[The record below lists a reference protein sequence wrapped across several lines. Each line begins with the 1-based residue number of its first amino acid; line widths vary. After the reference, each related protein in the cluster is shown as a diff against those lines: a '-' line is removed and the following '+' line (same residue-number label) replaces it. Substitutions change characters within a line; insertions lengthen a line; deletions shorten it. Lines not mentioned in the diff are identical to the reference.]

1 MSPAFKKVM
10 CCTATLILLAAAAY
24 GQSLG
29 DVAREQRQKQQA
41 KPSQTAPK
49 VITNE
54 DLGEPPDGSPQDS
67 SAEKKQGAPSSKPLG
82 SKTAEQWKAEIEAQK
97 TAIANL
103 QSRIDKTSS
112 SVRFTQTTHTWNAV
126 RHNERQEQKLD
137 DVQQMQSQLAEAQK
151 KLDEMQESVRQ
162 EGFGSSVYDPN

>member
-1 MSPAFKKVM
+1 MVPAFKKAIFCSV
-10 CCTATLILLAAAAY
+10 TLILMSAASY

-29 DVAREQRQKQQA
+29 DVAREQKQKQQA
-41 KPSQTAPK
+41 KSSQSAPK
-49 VITNE
+49 VITND
-54 DLGEPPDGSPQDS
+54 DLGDPPSGSTDAS
-67 SAEKKQGAPSSKPLG
+67 EGKKPDNSPSKPLG

-103 QSRIDKTSS
+103 QNRIDKVNS
-112 SVRFTQTTHTWNAV
+112 SVRFTQTSRTWSAV

-137 DVQQMQSQLAEAQK
+137 DVQQMQGQLAEAQK
-151 KLDEMQESVRQ
+151 RLEQLQESVRQ

>member
-1 MSPAFKKVM
+1 MNSSEKRAVFCAVLLMASAAF
-10 CCTATLILLAAAAY
+10 

-29 DVAREQRQKQQA
+29 DVAREQRQKEQA
-41 KPSQTAPK
+41 KNGQTPPK

-54 DLGEPPDGSPQDS
+54 DLGEPPEGTPEN
-67 SAEKKQGAPSSKPLG
+67 AKTQGKADNPKVKPLG

-103 QSRIDKTSS
+103 QKRIDQVNA
-112 SVRFTQTTHTWNAV
+112 SVHFARASATWREV
-126 RHNERQEQKLD
+126 QHNERQEQKLD
-137 DVQQMQSQLAEAQK
+137 EVQNMQDQLAQEQQK
-151 KLDEMQESVRQ
+151 LEGMQESARR

>member
-1 MSPAFKKVM
+1 MSPALKNV
-10 CCTATLILLAAAAY
+10 ILCAGALLLMAAAGY

-41 KPSQTAPK
+41 KTSQVASK

-54 DLGEPPDGSPQDS
+54 DLGEPPDGASQASSP
-67 SAEKKQGAPSSKPLG
+67 EKKPDDPHAKPLG

-97 TAIANL
+97 STIANL
-103 QSRIDKTSS
+103 QNRIDKVNS
-112 SVRFTQTTHTWNAV
+112 SVRFTQTTHSWNAV

-137 DVQQMQSQLAEAQK
+137 DVQQMQDRLAEAQK
-151 KLDEMQESVRQ
+151 KLEQLQESVRQ

>member
-1 MSPAFKKVM
+1 MF
-10 CCTATLILLAAAAY
+10 CTAALILMTAAGY

-41 KPSQTAPK
+41 KTSQTAPK

-54 DLGEPPDGSPQDS
+54 DLGEAPDGAAKDTGEARKQDES
-67 SAEKKQGAPSSKPLG
+67 SSKPLG

-97 TAIANL
+97 TAIADL
-103 QSRIDKTSS
+103 QSRIAKVNS
-112 SVRFTQTTHTWNAV
+112 SVRFTQTTVTWNAV

-137 DVQQMQSQLAEAQK
+137 EVQQMQNQLGEEQK
-151 KLDEMQESVRQ
+151 KLEQLQESVRQ
-162 EGFGSSVYDPN
+162 EGFGSAVYDPN

>member
-1 MSPAFKKVM
+1 MIPAFKKAMFCAAV
-10 CCTATLILLAAAAY
+10 LILMATAGY

-29 DVAREQRQKQQA
+29 DVAREQREKQQA
-41 KPSQTAPK
+41 KNSQAAPK

-54 DLGEPPDGSPQDS
+54 DLGEPPDGSPKNAS
-67 SAEKKQGAPSSKPLG
+67 EETKQNDHSSKPLG

-103 QSRIDKTSS
+103 RNRIDKVNS
-112 SVRFTQTTHTWNAV
+112 SVRFTQTAHSWNAV

-137 DVQQMQSQLAEAQK
+137 EVQQMQNQLAEEQK
-151 KLDEMQESVRQ
+151 KLEQLQESARR

>member
-1 MSPAFKKVM
+1 MSSAYKTAMF
-10 CCTATLILLAAAAY
+10 CTATLILLSAAGY

-41 KPSQTAPK
+41 KTSQTAPK

-54 DLGEPPDGSPQDS
+54 DLGEPPDGLAKDAADAGKPD
-67 SAEKKQGAPSSKPLG
+67 AHLSKPLG

-97 TAIANL
+97 RAIANL
-103 QSRIDKTSS
+103 QSQIEKVNS
-112 SVRFTQTTHTWNAV
+112 SVRFTQTTVTWSAV

-137 DVQQMQSQLAEAQK
+137 DVEQMKSQLAEEQK
-151 KLDEMQESVRQ
+151 KLEELQESARR
-162 EGFGSSVYDPN
+162 EGFGSSIYEPN

>member
-1 MSPAFKKVM
+1 MGPACKKLMLCAAMV
-10 CCTATLILLAAAAY
+10 ILMAAAGY

-29 DVAREQRQKQQA
+29 DVARAQRQKEQA
-41 KPSQTAPK
+41 KTSQTTPK

-54 DLGEPPDGSPQDS
+54 DLGEPPDGSPTDS
-67 SAEKKQGAPSSKPLG
+67 GEGKKEDNPHAKPLG
-82 SKTAEQWKAEIEAQK
+82 SKTAEQWKAQIEAQK
-97 TAIANL
+97 AAIANL

-151 KLDEMQESVRQ
+151 KLEEMQESVRR

>member
-1 MSPAFKKVM
+1 MF
-10 CCTATLILLAAAAY
+10 CTAALILMTAAGH

-41 KPSQTAPK
+41 KTSQTAPK

-54 DLGEPPDGSPQDS
+54 DLGEAPDGAAKDASEARKQDES
-67 SAEKKQGAPSSKPLG
+67 SSKPLG

-97 TAIANL
+97 TAIADL
-103 QSRIDKTSS
+103 QSRIAKISS
-112 SVRFTQTTHTWNAV
+112 SVRFTQTTVTWNAV

-137 DVQQMQSQLAEAQK
+137 QVQQMQNQLGEEQK
-151 KLDEMQESVRQ
+151 KLEQLQESVRQ
-162 EGFGSSVYDPN
+162 EGFGSAVYDPN